1 MSATTSRRA
10 AWSTEMR
17 FFPYIL
23 KHLRHNW
30 FRTALTVVA
39 MALCIFLFCVLE
51 TAIAAINSSTESASD
66 KRLITRHAV
75 SLVFNLPIYY
85 GPRLASVPGVRRVAG
100 ANWFGG
106 IYQDRKNFFPNF
118 AIDAEPYLAIYPEY
132 ILPPDQKEA
141 FLRDPR
147 GCIVG
152 RETADRFG
160 WKVGD
165 VFQMESTIPPYRVGR
180 PFEFVI
186 RGIYDGDEARYPG
199 TNLQQVF
206 FHFRYL
212 YESTG
217 RRIGK
222 GSYVLEIDDP
232 ARAGTVSQAVDE
244 LFENSSSQTKTE
256 TEAAFR
262 ASFIALIGNISLLL
276 RVIGLATTFT
286 ILLVTANTM
295 SMAVRERRKEIATLK
310 TLGFSSGHVMGLV
323 LGEAVLLGVLG
334 GGLGLL
340 FGDRFIH
347 VLPRIPMVGDIF
359 RGVADRGLSAEL
371 GMLAFGLA
379 VALGAAAGFLPA
391 LLAYRER
398 ITSALR
404 QL

>member
-1 MSATTSRRA
+1 
-10 AWSTEMR
+10 MR

-23 KHLRHNW
+23 KHLRYNW
-30 FRTALTVVA
+30 FRTALTVLA

-51 TAIAAINSSTESASD
+51 TAIDAINASTESASD
-66 KRLITRHAV
+66 KRLITRNAV

-85 GPRLASVPGVRRVAG
+85 GGRIAAVPGVRRIAG

-106 IYQDRKNFFPNF
+106 IYQDRKNFFANF

-132 ILPPDQKEA
+132 ILPPDQKDA

-147 GCIVG
+147 GCVVG
-152 RETADRFG
+152 RELADRFG

-180 PFEFVI
+180 PFEFVV
-186 RGIYDGDEARYPG
+186 RGIYDSDEARYPG
-199 TNLQQVF
+199 TNLQQMF

-217 RRIGK
+217 RRVGK
-222 GSYVLEIDDP
+222 GSFVVEIDDP
-232 ARAGTVSQAVDE
+232 ARAGTVSREVDA

-310 TLGFSSGHVMGLV
+310 TLGFTSGKVMGLV
-323 LGEAVLLGVLG
+323 LGEAVILGVLG

-347 VLPRIPMVGDIF
+347 LLPKIPMVGDIF
-359 RGVADRGLSAEL
+359 RGVGDRGLSLEL
-371 GMLAFGLA
+371 GALAFGLA
-379 VALGAAAGFLPA
+379 VALGAAAGLLPA
-391 LLAYRER
+391 VFAYRER
-398 ITSALR
+398 ITTALR

>member
-1 MSATTSRRA
+1 
-10 AWSTEMR
+10 MR
-17 FFPYIL
+17 FLPYIL

-30 FRTALTVVA
+30 FRTSLTVLA

-51 TAIAAINSSTESASD
+51 TAIEAINASTESASD
-66 KRLITRHAV
+66 KRLITRNAI
-75 SLVFNLPIYY
+75 SLIFNLPIYY
-85 GPRLASVPGVRRVAG
+85 RERIAAVPGVRRVAG

-106 IYQDRKNFFPNF
+106 IYIEPKNFFPNF
-118 AIDAEPYLAIYPEY
+118 AIDAENYLAIYPEY
-132 ILPPDQKEA
+132 ILDRAEKEA

-147 GCIVG
+147 GAIVG

-160 WKVGD
+160 WRVGD
-165 VFQMESTIPPYRVGR
+165 VIQMESTIPPYRVGR

-186 RGIYDGDEARYPG
+186 RGIYDTDPGLYPG
-199 TNLQQVF
+199 TNLTQFF

-212 YESTG
+212 YEATG
-217 RRIGK
+217 QRVGK
-222 GSYVLEIDDP
+222 GTFVLEVDDP
-232 ARAGTVSQAVDE
+232 RAAGEISRKVDA

-262 ASFIALIGNISLLL
+262 ASFISLIGNISLLL

-310 TLGFSSGHVMGLV
+310 TLGFSSGKVMGLV
-323 LGEAVLLGVLG
+323 LGEATILGLLG
-334 GGLGLL
+334 GGLGIF

-347 VLPRIPMVGDIF
+347 VLPSIPMVGDIF
-359 RGVADRGLSAEL
+359 RGIADRGLSPQL
-371 GMLAFGLA
+371 GASAFGLA
-379 VALGAAAGFLPA
+379 VALGILAGLFPA

-398 ITSALR
+398 ITTALR

>member
-1 MSATTSRRA
+1 
-10 AWSTEMR
+10 
-17 FFPYIL
+17 
-23 KHLRHNW
+23 
-30 FRTALTVVA
+30 
-39 MALCIFLFCVLE
+39 
-51 TAIAAINSSTESASD
+51 
-66 KRLITRHAV
+66 
-75 SLVFNLPIYY
+75 
-85 GPRLASVPGVRRVAG
+85 
-100 ANWFGG
+100 
-106 IYQDRKNFFPNF
+106 
-118 AIDAEPYLAIYPEY
+118 
-132 ILPPDQKEA
+132 
-141 FLRDPR
+141 
-147 GCIVG
+147 
-152 RETADRFG
+152 
-160 WKVGD
+160 
-165 VFQMESTIPPYRVGR
+165 MESTIPPYRVGR

>member
-1 MSATTSRRA
+1 
-10 AWSTEMR
+10 
-17 FFPYIL
+17 
-23 KHLRHNW
+23 
-30 FRTALTVVA
+30 
-39 MALCIFLFCVLE
+39 
-51 TAIAAINSSTESASD
+51 
-66 KRLITRHAV
+66 
-75 SLVFNLPIYY
+75 
-85 GPRLASVPGVRRVAG
+85 VRRVAG

-132 ILPPDQKEA
+132 ILPPDQKDA

-147 GCIVG
+147 GAIVG
-152 RETADRFG
+152 RETANRFG
-160 WKVGD
+160 WMVGD
-165 VFQMESTIPPYRVGR
+165 VIQMESTIPPYRVGK

-186 RGIYDGDEARYPG
+186 RGVYDSDPARYPG
-199 TNLQQVF
+199 TNLQQLF
-206 FHFRYL
+206 FHYRYL

-217 RRIGK
+217 RRVGV
-222 GSYVLEIDDP
+222 GSYVVEIDDP
-232 ARAGTVSQAVDE
+232 ARAGAVSREVDA
-244 LFENSSSQTKTE
+244 LFENSTAQTKTE

-262 ASFIALIGNISLLL
+262 ASFIALIGNIALLL

-310 TLGFSSGHVMGLV
+310 TLGFPSAIVMGLV
-323 LGEAVLLGVLG
+323 LGEAVLLGLLG

-340 FGDRFIH
+340 MGDRFIH

-359 RGVADRGLSAEL
+359 RGVADGGLSPEL
-371 GMLAFGLA
+371 GALAFGLA
-379 VALGAAAGFLPA
+379 VALGAAAGFFPA

>member
-1 MSATTSRRA
+1 
-10 AWSTEMR
+10 MR
-17 FFPYIL
+17 FLPYIL

-30 FRTALTVVA
+30 FRTALTVLA

-51 TAIAAINSSTESASD
+51 TAIDAINSSTESASD
-66 KRLITRHAV
+66 KRLIARHAV

-85 GPRLASVPGVRRVAG
+85 GPRIAAVPGVRRVAG

-132 ILPPDQKEA
+132 ILPPEQRDA

-147 GCIVG
+147 GAIVG
-152 RETADRFG
+152 RETAERFG
-160 WKVGD
+160 WKPGD
-165 VFQMESTIPPYRVGR
+165 VIQMESTIPPYRTGR

-186 RGIYDGDEARYPG
+186 RGIYDSDPARFPG
-199 TNLQQVF
+199 TNLQQLF
-206 FHFRYL
+206 FHYRYL

-217 RRIGK
+217 RRVGK
-222 GSYVLEIDDP
+222 GTFVVEIDDP
-232 ARAGTVSQAVDE
+232 ARAGAVSREVDA
-244 LFENSSSQTKTE
+244 LFENSTAQTKTE

-262 ASFIALIGNISLLL
+262 ASFIALIGNIALLL

-310 TLGFSSGHVMGLV
+310 TLGFSGKTVMGLV
-323 LGEAVLLGVLG
+323 LGEAVLLGLLG

-340 FGDRFIH
+340 LGDRFIH
-347 VLPRIPMVGDIF
+347 VLPKIPMVGDIF
-359 RGVADRGLSAEL
+359 RGVADRGLSPEL
-371 GMLAFGLA
+371 GALAFGLA